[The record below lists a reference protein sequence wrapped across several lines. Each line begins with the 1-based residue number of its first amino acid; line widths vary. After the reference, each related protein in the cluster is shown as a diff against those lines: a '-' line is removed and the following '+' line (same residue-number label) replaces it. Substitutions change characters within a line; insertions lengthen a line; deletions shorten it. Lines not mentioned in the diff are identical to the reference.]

1 MSFGGFIDFFQ
12 KGKVSAKIF
21 YHRYIYITNI
31 LLCKVLNYPLKIN
44 FQTFRPKK
52 KFSPGT
58 LRYSLYKHAQAS
70 LNSGI
75 NLRSAVQL
83 PPGEDLYDWIAVHGI
98 IITF

>member
-1 MSFGGFIDFFQ
+1 MT
-12 KGKVSAKIF
+12 
-21 YHRYIYITNI
+21 IYNTYSVQLI
-31 LLCKVLNYPLKIN
+31 VY

-83 PPGEDLYDWIAVHGI
+83 PTGEDLYDWIAVHGI
-98 IITF
+98 ITEQYYYYIPTTTL

>member
-1 MSFGGFIDFFQ
+1 MYF
-12 KGKVSAKIF
+12 K
-21 YHRYIYITNI
+21 
-31 LLCKVLNYPLKIN
+31 
-44 FQTFRPKK
+44 TFRPKK

-83 PPGEDLYDWIAVHGI
+83 PPGEDLLDWIAVHGI
-98 IITF
+98 CYTPYLLLFYVS